1 MSYCVNC
8 GVELDKTAAF
18 CPLCHTPVCNPNQ
31 PVDTNAPPPFP
42 TQRAEVPLA
51 SKKEAALLM
60 TVMLLSVAICCGL
73 LNFFLSPHAPWS
85 FYVIGAAIMLW
96 IWLVLP
102 LWMRRIPVVVRL
114 LLDGAAVGV
123 YLLLIAL
130 NLDGMNWYLRL
141 GLPVVL
147 LGTAVLLFLGLTL
160 RNRSILSSI
169 TLIIGAI
176 GVFLFGVELLVDRWL
191 YAAWTPTWSLIVLTV
206 CIALIIPLVVVRRNP
221 ALREEARKRFHL

>member
-31 PVDTNAPPPFP
+31 PGGYQCP
-42 TQRAEVPLA
+42 A
-51 SKKEAALLM
+51 SFSHAARRGTSGLQKEAALLM
-60 TVMLLSVAICCGL
+60 TVMLLSVAVCCGL

-102 LWMRRIPVVVRL
+102 LWMRRIPLLVRL

-130 NLDGMNWYLRL
+130 NLDGRDWYLGL
-141 GLPVVL
+141 GLP
-147 LGTAVLLFLGLTL
+147 GRAAGYGGPAFL
-160 RNRSILSSI
+160 
-169 TLIIGAI
+169 A
-176 GVFLFGVELLVDRWL
+176 
-191 YAAWTPTWSLIVLTV
+191 
-206 CIALIIPLVVVRRNP
+206 
-221 ALREEARKRFHL
+221 